1 MKSLAQTRRL
11 EERLFTLLR
20 SWRLRAEPFADHHC
34 DAVAAVYN
42 LLASELEVELRAW
55 DNETLPIQAAAT
67 ESGYSAEHL
76 RRLARVGR
84 ILSERGQGPKSHLR
98 MRRESLP
105 AKTERTARRT
115 PVALSVYNPDE
126 DARDIAKR
134 LGGSNA

>member
-1 MKSLAQTRRL
+1 MKTLAQTRRL
-11 EERLFTLLR
+11 EQRVRALVR

-34 DAVAAVYN
+34 DAVATAYR
-42 LLASELEVELRAW
+42 LLASEVEAELRAW
-55 DNETLPIQAAAT
+55 DNETLPVRDAAA

-84 ILSERGQGPKSHLR
+84 ILSERDQGPRSHLR
-98 MRRESLP
+98 VRRESLP
-105 AKTERTARRT
+105 AKTERAARRT
-115 PVALSVYNPDE
+115 PAAVSVYNPDE

>member
-1 MKSLAQTRRL
+1 MKTLAQTRRL
-11 EERLFTLLR
+11 EQRLRALVR

-34 DAVAAVYN
+34 DAVATAYR
-42 LLASELEVELRAW
+42 LLASEVDVELRAW
-55 DNETLPIQAAAT
+55 DTETLPIQAAAT

-84 ILSERGQGPKSHLR
+84 ILSERDQGPRSHLR
-98 MRRESLP
+98 VRRESLP
-105 AKTERTARRT
+105 AKTERAARRT
-115 PVALSVYNPDE
+115 PAAVSVYNPDE